1 MSEHDDRM
9 DVARTLGRF
18 TGLATRAQLR
28 QNGCTDHHIRA
39 YVETGAARVIRR
51 SWLAT
56 QKAPV
61 EAVRAVELGGI
72 LGGESALRNL
82 GVWVSHETG
91 LCVAAPR
98 TASRLPVLREHEY
111 RIHPRTFV
119 WPTGIRW
126 RMDVVDALVVI
137 AGRVT
142 YEHLVA
148 SIDSALHTGVLSA
161 RQLDVLFTRLPG
173 RLRFA
178 RALVDR
184 RSESGIESLFRI
196 AAIEQGWD
204 VQVQV
209 EIDGLGRAD
218 HVINGWLII
227 ETDGDE
233 HHSTKEQRAND
244 RRRDAIAV
252 RRGMRAHRFGHRQIM
267 DDLDACIEVVA
278 DILAAGRPFNA

>member
-1 MSEHDDRM
+1 
-9 DVARTLGRF
+9 
-18 TGLATRAQLR
+18 
-28 QNGCTDHHIRA
+28 
-39 YVETGAARVIRR
+39 
-51 SWLAT
+51 
-56 QKAPV
+56 
-61 EAVRAVELGGI
+61 
-72 LGGESALRNL
+72 
-82 GVWVSHETG
+82 
-91 LCVAAPR
+91 
-98 TASRLPVLREHEY
+98 
-111 RIHPRTFV
+111 
-119 WPTGIRW
+119 
-126 RMDVVDALVVI
+126 MDVVDALVVI

-252 RRGMRAHRFGHRQIM
+252 RRGMRAHRFGYRQIM

-278 DILAAGRPFNA
+278 DILAAGRPYNACTRCRARPRATQASRAGTGRSCLFPPGRRFPACFRAAGWGGSGSGGGRGSGGGGVGAVRGRRPGATAGSASGAPA